1 MSYGRTL
8 DIKNFKENLRTG
20 DKKLDKEY
28 NDIFQSFA
36 KRVDYSIAYFYAY
49 EEFAS
54 PEAIK
59 DDWETDFSGKNGTN
73 HRLYYEAQALAFL
86 QNIHAL
92 CDTVPYAINKIL
104 VRNDK
109 IKEPKWNE
117 DFIKAVEAKFSTEPI
132 FVDTLRKFMQN
143 DDFLRLKAYVNR
155 AKHQHLV
162 IIKNNRTEL
171 YFDDFVYYLYPAPNK
186 KVEAIAKGE
195 KVEEFM
201 LRVHKNLVGELMH
214 IYNYMYQ
221 LA

>member
-1 MSYGRTL
+1 MSYGRKL
-8 DIKNFKENLRTG
+8 DIKSFKEHLQTG
-20 DKKLDKEY
+20 DKTLDKEY

-49 EEFAS
+49 EEFAN
-54 PEAIK
+54 PEAIS
-59 DDWETDFSGKNGTN
+59 DDWETDFAGKPGTN
-73 HRLYYEAQALAFL
+73 YRLYYEAQALAFL

-109 IKEPKWNE
+109 IKEPKWNQT
-117 DFIKAVEAKFSTEPI
+117 FIEAVEAKFPNEPI
-132 FVDTLRKFMQN
+132 FVETLKKFMQN

-162 IIKNNRTEL
+162 IIKNNSTEL
-171 YFDDFVYYLYPAPNK
+171 FFDDFSYPLYNENK
-186 KVEAIAKGE
+186 DVAIAKGE
-195 KVEEFM
+195 KVEDFM
-201 LRVHKNLVGELMH
+201 LRVHKNLTGELMH

>member
-1 MSYGRTL
+1 MSYGRKL
-8 DIKNFKENLRTG
+8 DIKSFKEHLQTG
-20 DKKLDKEY
+20 DKTLDKEY

-49 EEFAS
+49 EEFAN
-54 PEAIK
+54 PEAIS
-59 DDWETDFSGKNGTN
+59 DDWETDFAGKEGTN
-73 HRLYYEAQALAFL
+73 YRLYYEAQALAFL

-104 VRNDK
+104 MRSDK
-109 IKEPKWNE
+109 LKEPNWNQ
-117 DFIKAVEAKFSTEPI
+117 DFINAVEDKFPNEPI
-132 FVDTLRKFMQN
+132 FVETLKKFMQN

-162 IIKNNRTEL
+162 IIKNNGDYL
-171 YFDDFVYYLYPAPNK
+171 YFDDFAYRLYTGSKNK
-186 KVEAIAKGE
+186 DEAMAKGE
-195 KVEEFM
+195 KVEDFM
-201 LRVHKNLVGELMH
+201 LRVHKNLTGELMH

>member
-1 MSYGRTL
+1 MSYGRKL
-8 DIKNFKENLRTG
+8 DIKSFKEHLQTG

-49 EEFAS
+49 EEFAN
-54 PEAIK
+54 PEAIS
-59 DDWETDFSGKNGTN
+59 DDWETDFAGKEGTN
-73 HRLYYEAQALAFL
+73 YRLYYEAQALAFL

-92 CDTVPYAINKIL
+92 CDTVPYAISKIL
-104 VRNDK
+104 LKDNSGDFVKWDK
-109 IKEPKWNE
+109 NLIKSVQNKFEKE
-117 DFIKAVEAKFSTEPI
+117 THFIEVLNA
-132 FVDTLRKFMQN
+132 FMKN

-155 AKHQHLV
+155 AKHQNLV
-162 IIKNNRTEL
+162 IIKNNGDYL
-171 YFDDFVYYLYPAPNK
+171 YFDDFAYCLYTGPKNK
-186 KVEAIAKGE
+186 DEAMAKGE

-201 LRVHKNLVGELMH
+201 LRVHKNLTGELMH